1 MDQVLDSICV
11 YLDSRI
17 CHQMIRG
24 LELSVTS
31 PSGEKRELILNSIN
45 NGQKFNQIDYFK
57 PSVKSHVHW
66 IQWALEGW

>member
-1 MDQVLDSICV
+1 MYQVLDSICV

-45 NGQKFNQIDYFK
+45 NGQKFNQTDYFK
-57 PSVKSHVHW
+57 PSIKSHVHW
-66 IQWALEGW
+66 IQ